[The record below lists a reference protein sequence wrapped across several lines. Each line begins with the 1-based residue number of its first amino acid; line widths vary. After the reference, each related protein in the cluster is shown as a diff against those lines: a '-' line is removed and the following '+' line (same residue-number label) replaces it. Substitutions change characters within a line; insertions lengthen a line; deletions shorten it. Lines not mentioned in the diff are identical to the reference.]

1 MPSVLFVELLCTLVP
16 LLKQTVF
23 VVVSSVF
30 AMPKVTM
37 RPLCVSV
44 DMMFCISSHHQVFA
58 L

>member
-1 MPSVLFVELLCTLVP
+1 

-44 DMMFCISSHHQVFA
+44 DVMFCISSHHQVFA